1 MPMQKTKAPAS
12 PAAYVAALRGWQAK
26 LVRRLRSTA
35 LAGAKLEEVIKWT
48 NLVFLSNGPV
58 FVIRAEPKRVLLAFF
73 RGKRLRDI
81 EPRLKASGKFELANF
96 ELHEDTDIDS
106 AVVRRLV
113 REAVALNKKLGDPT
127 KPAKRA

>member
-1 MPMQKTKAPAS
+1 M
-12 PAAYVAALRGWQAK
+12 
-26 LVRRLRSTA
+26 
-35 LAGAKLEEVIKWT
+35 
-48 NLVFLSNGPV
+48 
-58 FVIRAEPKRVLLAFF
+58 IRAEPKRVLLAFF

-106 AVVRRLV
+106 CVVRRLV

-127 KPAKRA
+127 KPAKCA